1 MEEWRGWGSAPHS
14 NPWPTTLYTPAVP
27 QADLFVLIVDD
38 SAVQRGILEDV
49 LLEIAP
55 HAHIQTADSAQAA
68 LQRLA
73 FPPEPHLVFSD
84 FNMPGMN
91 GVLFLQQARQ
101 SGFGGKIYI
110 VSTER
115 SQELIEEALQAGAT
129 DWLFK
134 PYTEETFRDILSAP
148 PPDTATP

>member
-1 MEEWRGWGSAPHS
+1 MRGRRTRCDLIFPAPAS
-14 NPWPTTLYTPAVP
+14 ILLYTPAVP

-55 HAHIQTADSAQAA
+55 DAQIQTADSAQAA

-73 FPPEPHLVFSD
+73 FPPAPHFVFSD

-115 SQELIEEALQAGAT
+115 SPELIEEALQAGAT

-134 PYTEETFRDILSAP
+134 PYTEEMFRNILSGP
-148 PPDTATP
+148 PTGAVSP